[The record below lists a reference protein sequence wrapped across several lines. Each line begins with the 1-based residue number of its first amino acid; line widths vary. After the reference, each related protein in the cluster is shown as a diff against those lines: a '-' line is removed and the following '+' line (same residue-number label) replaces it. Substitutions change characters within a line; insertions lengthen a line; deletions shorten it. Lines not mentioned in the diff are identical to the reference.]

1 MTRSLAFFLFFFLIL
16 LHWRY
21 ICLCTLNRHTIV
33 IEIKSKDH
41 APLNNLE
48 NQRIEAATPVLPH

>member
-1 MTRSLAFFLFFFLIL
+1 MTRSLAFFLFFLI

-21 ICLCTLNRHTIV
+21 ICLCTLKSHTIV
-33 IEIKSKDH
+33 IEIKSRDH
-41 APLNNLE
+41 ATLNNLE